1 MAATR
6 VDDASLTTFTINV
19 NGQALSGEFRLEY
32 LDIRRMINR
41 ISFAEI
47 AFIDG
52 AVDEQNFILSESDDL
67 AFGGEVEIYLGY
79 NTDEESIFKGVIVK
93 QQIQVT
99 RGGQSRLLLNCRD
112 ASYRMCLTE
121 RSAHYASV
129 SDSDVISLLA
139 SNHGINADVETTSDT
154 HLDVAQW
161 RTSDWDF
168 MLQRAERNG
177 LVVLTKDGELSIV
190 SVRSGPSKGQIVY
203 GRNVLSAE
211 LEIDAQHQ
219 YESTKSRAWSS
230 ANQEKEEQEGSAALT
245 EPGRESSSTM
255 ASQAGGREKCLAA
268 DGDVTAS
275 TLLNWANAAIERQ
288 QLAKI
293 IGTITLQGSHDIQCG
308 DWVDLEGFGQRMN
321 GQAFVGGIMHA
332 VSRGNWLTTLQIGLN
347 PQWHMQQFSN
357 PGPQDVLSTTNS
369 NLHIAKVVGLSEDP
383 DGGERIQV
391 KVIALGEDQEGIWAR
406 LASKDA
412 GSERGWVIR
421 PEIDDEVIVGFID
434 GDAAQPVILGSLY
447 SSAHATPIPADNDDN
462 HEKGWVTR
470 SGMKFI
476 FNDDTITLTIE
487 TPNGNT
493 ITVDDDAGG
502 ISIQDENDNAIV
514 LDSSGITMTSASDI
528 NIEARGD
535 INVSAVNLKQDA
547 QAEVKLN
554 GSAGATLESGGS
566 TTVKGS
572 IVQIN

>member
-1 MAATR
+1 MPATR
-6 VDDASLTTFTINV
+6 VQNASLTTFTIKV
-19 NGQALSGEFRLEY
+19 NGQALSGEFQLEY

-41 ISFAEI
+41 VSFAEI
-47 AFIDG
+47 ALIDG
-52 AVDEQNFILSESDDL
+52 AVDEQNFKLSESDEL
-67 AFGGEVEIYLGY
+67 AFGSEVEIFLGY
-79 NTDEESIFKGVIVK
+79 NTNEESVFKGVLVK
-93 QQIQVT
+93 QHIQVT
-99 RGGQSRLLLNCRD
+99 RGGQSRLLINCRD

-121 RSAHYASV
+121 RSAHYSSV
-129 SDSDVISLLA
+129 SDSDVINLLA
-139 SNHGINADVETTSDT
+139 SNHNISAEVETTSDI
-154 HLDVAQW
+154 HQDVAQL

-177 LVVLTKDGELSIV
+177 LVVLTKDGELIIK
-190 SVRSGPSKGQIVY
+190 SVQGGQSSGQIVY
-203 GRNVLSAE
+203 GRNVLAAD

-219 YESTKSRAWSS
+219 FESTKSIAWSS
-230 ANQEKEEQEGSAALT
+230 ANQEQEEQEGSAALT
-245 EPGRESSSTM
+245 ELGSDPSTTI
-255 ASQAGGREKCLAA
+255 ASLAGGSERWLAA

-275 TLLNWANAAIERQ
+275 TLLNWANAAIARQ

-293 IGTITLQGSHDIQCG
+293 IGTVTIQGSHDIQFG
-308 DWVDLEGFGQRMN
+308 DWVDLEGFGRRFN
-321 GQAFVGGIMHA
+321 GQAFVGGIMHS
-332 VSRGNWLTTLQIGLN
+332 VSRGNWLSTIQIGLN

-357 PGPQDVLSTTNS
+357 ANPQDVLSTTNT
-369 NLHIAKVVGLSEDP
+369 NLHIAKVVALSEDP
-383 DGGERIQV
+383 DGAERIQV
-391 KVIALGEDQEGIWAR
+391 KIIALGDDQEGVWAR

-412 GSERGWVIR
+412 GSERGWIIR

-447 SSAHATPIPADNDDN
+447 SGANAAPIPADNDDN

-487 TPNGNT
+487 TPNGNK

-502 ISIQDENDNAIV
+502 ITIKDENDNAIV
-514 LDSSGITMTSASDI
+514 LDSSGISLSSASDI
-528 NIEARGD
+528 NIEAQGD
-535 INVSAVNLKQDA
+535 INVSAVNLKQEA

-566 TTVKGS
+566 TIVKGS